1 MLDGA
6 KKKKNI
12 EKRKSKMKNKKLQG
26 KSNNDN

>member
-6 KKKKNI
+6 KKKNI